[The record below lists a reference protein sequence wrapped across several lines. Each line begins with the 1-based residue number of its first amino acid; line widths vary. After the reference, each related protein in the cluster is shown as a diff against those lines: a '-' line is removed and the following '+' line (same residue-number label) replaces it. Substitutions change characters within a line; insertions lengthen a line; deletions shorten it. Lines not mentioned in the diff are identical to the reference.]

1 MVFQIIL
8 INFYIDM
15 SKKCEVLGWN
25 LREKNFK
32 KQLVYKEKHLG

>member
-1 MVFQIIL
+1 MLFQIIL

-25 LREKNFK
+25 LREKKNNNNNLYIK
-32 KQLVYKEKHLG
+32 KNT

>member
-1 MVFQIIL
+1 MLFQIIL

-25 LREKNFK
+25 LREKIK
-32 KQLVYKEKHLG
+32 KNNLYIKKNT